1 MQLGKVPGLL
11 RSYSKV
17 INADSGALKNSEGF
31 GIAIIVYFSIL
42 GFLGFYLMT
51 RLYLQRALGE
61 AASMGLD
68 IVTAGAKL
76 SIEET
81 IALEQY
87 DRLP

>member
-1 MQLGKVPGLL
+1 
-11 RSYSKV
+11 
-17 INADSGALKNSEGF
+17 
-31 GIAIIVYFSIL
+31 
-42 GFLGFYLMT
+42 MT

-81 IALEQY
+81 MRSRTY